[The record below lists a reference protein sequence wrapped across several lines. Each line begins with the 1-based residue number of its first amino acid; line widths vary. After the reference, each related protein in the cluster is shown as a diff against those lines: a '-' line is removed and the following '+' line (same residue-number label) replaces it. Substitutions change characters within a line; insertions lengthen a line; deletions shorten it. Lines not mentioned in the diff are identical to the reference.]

1 VSTASRI
8 DPSSTCCTL
17 AASRA
22 ALDTV
27 SEGGN
32 GMRLVTLVQT
42 CAIVVVVML
51 HSATMTAMQEAKDG
65 EIQFIGSYSQLR
77 ETPEHVY
84 GYQLEL
90 WRDGRSLVG
99 LWTHADGEPGDFPI
113 VLVSDLKWNEATGSF
128 RFNARW
134 CDEVETFD
142 GNLTPMGV
150 VGTVT
155 NGARGGGTGTKVSL
169 RKSGPEW
176 PITSRT
182 DWASMIETM
191 IKRRGPKC

>member
-1 VSTASRI
+1 
-8 DPSSTCCTL
+8 
-17 AASRA
+17 
-22 ALDTV
+22 
-27 SEGGN
+27 
-32 GMRLVTLVQT
+32 MRLVILVQT
-42 CAIVVVVML
+42 CALVGVVML
-51 HSATMTAMQEAKDG
+51 HSATMTAMQAAKDG
-65 EIQFIGSYSQLR
+65 DFRFIGSYSQLR
-77 ETPEHVY
+77 QTPEHVY

-99 LWTHADGEPGDFPI
+99 LWSRADGEPGDFPI

-142 GNLTPMGV
+142 GNLTPKGV

-155 NGARGGGTGTKVSL
+155 NGARGGGTAAKVSL
-169 RKSGPEW
+169 RKSGAEW
-176 PITSRT
+176 PITSRA